1 MVLIDVLG
9 AEMTSSLEEDW
20 LSISVASIRVIVGHW
35 IAHLTC

>member
-9 AEMTSSLEEDW
+9 ARMTSLEEDW
-20 LSISVASIRVIVGHW
+20 LSISIASIRVIVGHW